1 VTLWTYILRKFLRA
15 TLAVFLVI
23 ALVVLLFSAVENLR
37 KYGDSGAEAGDI
49 LVITLLQGPEVLYQV
64 FPLVLM
70 LASLVT
76 FLGLA
81 RTSELVVMRASG
93 ISALRLLRVPVLAAV
108 LIGILFVGA
117 VNPFVAASIRRGQ
130 AMEEDFSDTASSLLS
145 FSKEGVWLRQAD
157 ANGQTVIQAARTNGD
172 GSILSRVHMHR
183 FDNDGALYARL
194 DAPAARLTP
203 GAWVLENATQWTLQ
217 PDDSFAVTTEGERIG
232 LPTMLT
238 NDEILDS
245 FAPPETVG
253 FWDLP
258 RFIAQ
263 MEESGFSGLRHRL
276 FLQTELAKPALYAA
290 MVLIG
295 ASFAMRP
302 TRFGQT
308 GIMILLA
315 VLAGF
320 SLYFFKD
327 FAESLGGQGNIPIF
341 VATWSPP
348 FAAILLAVSLLL
360 HLEDG

>member
-1 VTLWTYILRKFLRA
+1 MTLWSYILGKFLRA
-15 TLAVFLVI
+15 TLGVFLVI
-23 ALVVLLFSAVENLR
+23 SLVVVLFSGVENLR
-37 KYGDSGAEAGDI
+37 KYGDAGAAPGDI
-49 LVITLLQGPEVLYQV
+49 LVITLLQSPEVLYQV

-93 ISALRLLRVPVLAAV
+93 ISALQLLRVPVLAA
-108 LIGILFVGA
+108 LALAIFFVAA

-130 AMEEDFSDTASSLLS
+130 AVQDDFSSSASSLLS

-157 ANGQTVIQAARTNGD
+157 PGGQTVIQAARTNSD
-172 GSILSRVHMHR
+172 GSILARVHMHR
-183 FDNDGALYARL
+183 FDAEGVLYSRI

-203 GAWVLENATQWTLQ
+203 GAWVLENATEWTLQ
-217 PDDSFAVTTEGERIG
+217 EDGSFALATQGERLRIATG
-232 LPTMLT
+232 LT

-258 RFIAQ
+258 RFIQQ
-263 MEESGFSGLRHRL
+263 MEESGFSGLKHRL
-276 FLQTELAKPALYAA
+276 FLQTELAKPALFAA

-295 ASFAMRP
+295 AAFAMRP

-308 GIMILLA
+308 GVMVLLA

-327 FAESLGGQGNIPIF
+327 FAESLGGQGDIPIL
-341 VATWSPP
+341 VAAWSPP
-348 FAAILLAVSLLL
+348 FAAILLAISLLL

>member
-1 VTLWTYILRKFLRA
+1 MTLWRYILARFLRS
-15 TLAVFLVI
+15 TLGVFLVI
-23 ALVVLLFSAVENLR
+23 SLVVLLFSGVENLR
-37 KYGDSGAEAGDI
+37 KYADAGAKPGDI
-49 LVITLLQGPEVLYQV
+49 VTITLLQAPEVLYQV

-108 LIGILFVGA
+108 AIAILFVAA

-130 AMEEDFSDTASSLLS
+130 AMAEDFGSSSSSLLS

-157 ANGQTVIQAARTNGD
+157 PGGQTVIQAGRTNSD
-172 GSILSRVHMHR
+172 GSILARVHMHR
-183 FDNDGALYARL
+183 FDTDGTLYSRI
-194 DAPAARLTP
+194 DAQAARLTP
-203 GAWVLENATQWTLQ
+203 GAWVLENATAWTLQ
-217 PDDSFAVTTEGERIG
+217 ADGSFALASQGARLS
-232 LPTMLT
+232 LPTTMT
-238 NDEILDS
+238 SDEILDS

-258 RFIAQ
+258 RFIQQ
-263 MEESGFSGLRHRL
+263 MEDSGFSGVKHRL

-295 ASFAMRP
+295 AAFAMRP

-308 GIMILLA
+308 GVMILLA

-320 SLYFFKD
+320 ALYFFKD
-327 FAESLGGQGNIPIF
+327 FAESLGGQGDIPIV
-341 VATWSPP
+341 VAAWSPP
-348 FAAILLAVSLLL
+348 FAAILLAISLLL